1 MEPESRALPLTWE
14 RANSSASVLLETPQ
28 PAVPNA
34 VADVVEKVAAHF
46 NYQGPTGVAFPAVVK
61 HGVTYT
67 AANVDRSWIGTN
79 AGELFS
85 RHVGGPVTVVNDAD
99 AAGIAEIRFGAGR
112 DRKGVVIL
120 LTLGTG
126 IGSAIF
132 LNGELIPNTEF
143 GHLIIRGK
151 EAEKRASEKVREDKK
166 LSCEAVGQTPQRISQ
181 RNGKAF
187 LSRSVHHGRRDQQK
201 GGQIHSLFLTT
212 KTEVIVVPALMRNEA
227 GIIGAA
233 YLSARFGGVG
243 GRPVARDRSRWDS
256 PTQRRVHRSNCLYA
270 KHSWLHISG
279 EWFAAPTGTV
289 SFLFTDIV
297 GSTRLVG
304 KIPPV
309 KWPPRSPGTMS

>member
-1 MEPESRALPLTWE
+1 MTLLGIDIGGTGIKGAPVDVGTGQLVGE
-14 RANSSASVLLETPQ
+14 RFRLETPQ

-166 LSCEAVGQTPQRISQ
+166 LSWRQWAKRLSEFLNEMEKLFSPDLFIMGGGISK
-181 RNGKAF
+181 KANKF
-187 LSRSVHHGRRDQQK
+187 
-201 GGQIHSLFLTT
+201 IPYLTT

-233 YLSARFGGVG
+233 YLAHVGGVG
-243 GRPVARDRSRWDS
+243 AGP
-256 PTQRRVHRSNCLYA
+256 
-270 KHSWLHISG
+270 
-279 EWFAAPTGTV
+279 
-289 SFLFTDIV
+289 
-297 GSTRLVG
+297 
-304 KIPPV
+304 
-309 KWPPRSPGTMS
+309 

>member
-1 MEPESRALPLTWE
+1 MTLLGIDIGGTGIKGAPVDVGKGQLVGE
-14 RANSSASVLLETPQ
+14 RFRLETPQ

-143 GHLIIRGK
+143 GHLIVRGK

-166 LSCEAVGQTPQRISQ
+166 LSWRQWAKRLSEFLNEMEKLFSPDLFIMGGGISK
-181 RNGKAF
+181 KADKF
-187 LSRSVHHGRRDQQK
+187 
-201 GGQIHSLFLTT
+201 IPYLTT

-233 YLSARFGGVG
+233 YLAHVGGVG
-243 GRPVARDRSRWDS
+243 AGP
-256 PTQRRVHRSNCLYA
+256 
-270 KHSWLHISG
+270 
-279 EWFAAPTGTV
+279 
-289 SFLFTDIV
+289 
-297 GSTRLVG
+297 
-304 KIPPV
+304 
-309 KWPPRSPGTMS
+309 

>member
-1 MEPESRALPLTWE
+1 LTLLGIDIGGTGIKGAPVDVGTGQLVGE
-14 RANSSASVLLETPQ
+14 RFRLETPQ

-166 LSCEAVGQTPQRISQ
+166 LSWRQWAKRLSEFLNEMEKLFSPDLFIMGGGISK
-181 RNGKAF
+181 KADKF
-187 LSRSVHHGRRDQQK
+187 
-201 GGQIHSLFLTT
+201 IPYLTT

-233 YLSARFGGVG
+233 YLAHVGGVG
-243 GRPVARDRSRWDS
+243 AGP
-256 PTQRRVHRSNCLYA
+256 
-270 KHSWLHISG
+270 
-279 EWFAAPTGTV
+279 
-289 SFLFTDIV
+289 
-297 GSTRLVG
+297 
-304 KIPPV
+304 
-309 KWPPRSPGTMS
+309 